1 MSIDQNS
8 AGEET
13 KSDDIDDLGPV
24 SPSANDHT
32 TSIVGLWDIA
42 FIHAFTCTFSAL
54 DDPGLHAPPNFQP
67 EVKASQ
73 FLLNFNPMAGNI
85 DFEALEPI
93 IKIEILRSLVEW
105 QLEDCNA
112 IRAAVEKYCR
122 ASRYDETNPIDL
134 SPIGMDSKKR
144 IYWQFGDSAR
154 LWREKIGV
162 KTNQR
167 SQWEIATKTLDD
179 LICFAESLKDTTN
192 RTEKKLY
199 LNLVERIIP
208 GIQDSTALREKSAR
222 KQRTKERAME
232 IQFSN
237 DPMTLRSRN
246 RKPVRYQFDDIYNYD
261 LEDDV
266 YEEEMEDGV
275 LPVRTGTRSSRRIA
289 QKEVTPERTRSS
301 SRLHSENNESLEET
315 FSDSSILGI
324 ENGIDAMNTDA
335 HLPEE

>member
-1 MSIDQNS
+1 M
-8 AGEET
+8 
-13 KSDDIDDLGPV
+13 
-24 SPSANDHT
+24 
-32 TSIVGLWDIA
+32 
-42 FIHAFTCTFSAL
+42 
-54 DDPGLHAPPNFQP
+54 
-67 EVKASQ
+67 
-73 FLLNFNPMAGNI
+73 
-85 DFEALEPI
+85 
-93 IKIEILRSLVEW
+93 
-105 QLEDCNA
+105 
-112 IRAAVEKYCR
+112 
-122 ASRYDETNPIDL
+122 
-134 SPIGMDSKKR
+134 
-144 IYWQFGDSAR
+144 
-154 LWREKIGV
+154 
-162 KTNQR
+162 
-167 SQWEIATKTLDD
+167 DD
-179 LICFAESLKDTTN
+179 LICFAESLEDTTN

-208 GIQDSTALREKSAR
+208 GIQDSIALREKSAR

-266 YEEEMEDGV
+266 YEEEMEDEV

-335 HLPEE
+335 HLPVQ